1 MRSIWTGHIAFGLIS
16 IPVKLYSAVSDD
28 RIHFSMLHEKDGAH
42 IKYKRVSET
51 SGKEVPWDEIVK
63 GYEVTKGEY
72 VTFTHDELD
81 ELDVKTMRVID
92 IDTFVEL
99 EDIDPIYYDTTYYV
113 GAGEGG
119 EKAYQLLVRALKE
132 QGRVGIAKFA
142 MREKEHLCAL
152 RVKDDM
158 FVLETMHWPAEIRD
172 PDVDGPDAK
181 VQIREREVEMAMNLV
196 DQLTGPFEPER
207 YRNTFEQHLKKAAEA
222 KLEGKEVTRAPEAEE
237 GEPVSDLME
246 LLRQSLDASKRGSK
260 TKRQPRRRTS
270 KAKSTTTSKAS
281 STSTSKSTTAKPR
294 SKAWLLDQP
303 KSKLEKLA
311 QEQDIEGRSKM
322 TKDELVDALRS

>member
-42 IKYKRVSET
+42 IKYKRVSEKT
-51 SGKEVPWDEIVK
+51 GKEVPWDEIVK
-63 GYEVTKGEY
+63 GYEVSKGEF

-119 EKAYQLLVRALKE
+119 EKAYKLLVRALKE

-172 PDVDGPDAK
+172 PEVDGPDAK

-222 KLEGKEVTRAPEAEE
+222 KLEGEEITRAPEAEE
-237 GEPVSDLME
+237 AEPVSDLMD
-246 LLRQSLDASKRGSK
+246 LLRQSLEASKGGAK
-260 TKRQPRRRTS
+260 PKRQPRRRTT
-270 KAKSTTTSKAS
+270 KAKAS
-281 STSTSKSTTAKPR
+281 SKTTSKSTTAKPR
-294 SKAWLLDQP
+294 SKAWLLDQS
-303 KSKLEKLA
+303 KSRLEQLA
-311 QEQDIEGRSKM
+311 QERDIEGRSKM
-322 TKDELVDALRS
+322 TKDELVDALRR